1 MDEQVIDDLYNRAV
15 SKGYTKSKGEFVQL
29 LHSDNEVFNDMYSY
43 VKEKGYQKTPDDFST
58 LVGKKKVGMESP
70 SAGGSLASQK
80 QGDEQG
86 WALNTVSAIDR
97 AFYKNLIGEPVKG
110 LGTLLQGATKK
121 VLGGTGEGFIS
132 DALIK
137 FGNSYNKTIDELA
150 PQDEAYKNTL
160 SDQFSQAF
168 GQVASLILTAGG
180 SKAASLAGKT
190 VTALEMAELAA
201 QTAPKAAGAATTA
214 LKTVGTQL
222 ASPTSISAGLA
233 MGQSEFE
240 RAKAAGATD
249 EQAYNVFLKNLSV
262 GSVLE
267 AIPVMGFLKRFEKAS
282 AGGVSNYLKTKA
294 IGGLVGGTEEM
305 TTEIMQQ
312 LYANQSAKDIYNIN
326 QDLFEGVGES
336 GGVGFGVGFLLNAM
350 GANAKILRKEGKKAE
365 ADMVEKQVQ
374 ELETRIK
381 NGGPSSYKLNGIPL
395 KPDVA
400 IPLIEK
406 MSGADLVKANLEI
419 VNDPELKVKVQER
432 IVTHSVKEQVR
443 QGNPELNEPSLNA
456 ITDLELQLRKL
467 EGNNTQTGKDK
478 AAAIR
483 TQIKG
488 IQENQLQEEAVVAT
502 VEAEAPEVT
511 QERTRRIGELEGLL
525 SPENT
530 VAIKESEK
538 LKLQTE
544 LETLKTEQ
552 DAIQKQIT
560 DEGLLRSQGPQL
572 GLPQVVEGNQGLE
585 VAATG
590 TQEIAPESGT
600 QEVTPPIK
608 EVHNA
613 NNNLSDIGTEQEY
626 ANYLKSIFPNSK
638 VKDIVYHRSNEKF
651 EEFDDTKRNKETGN
665 LFDFSKTKD
674 NVQYGENLYPVILN
688 VNNLGEGFVLN
699 EGIDGTTSEVMGG
712 EKIYSVPN
720 SEQIHIL
727 GNKADIEGFKKWKQ
741 SQQVSSKTQAPKF
754 VRDISALITPATV
767 RGFSPLTERIKK
779 LSLNYD
785 KLVKQYAKKKDPKV
799 LAKIKTA
806 ETQILNDAKQEII
819 DAVAKIDGVSVQ
831 FRDTKRGL
839 WDKKFEPSFNM
850 TLSVSPQADTKKVS
864 DLLFDFAEKY
874 SQDAFILETNSEL
887 EDDVINKGREMPL
900 TEFDE
905 NNLMNYPQIIYTFA
919 EPITDEQVADL
930 SVALENE
937 GVDAFNINNNEL
949 QVSVIKFLSQDEQNN
964 LTNDE
969 QYQERTR
976 DFDSKTIAIAKAT
989 SDVLGSDGKG
999 ASSIRIKK
1007 SSYQGATNEGSADQ
1021 TRQYDRSDVLKAFQE
1036 STTKVEKLA
1045 VELAELRQKEIYL
1058 QKEGKKLSPEDQ
1070 TRFNELVKKVQP
1082 VVQRTFE
1089 ANKKLYEDAK
1099 TEVEGIA
1106 EDAISQVDASI
1117 SPFPIKRAERAS
1129 VKAIRWYN
1137 AFTEKLGDGSRVNI
1151 VVDTDANA
1159 DKVFKIIDEKYPGD
1173 KEVRRITDTTDLGYP
1188 KRLIE
1193 IRTSNGT
1200 LAEIQVITNEAYL
1213 AKDGIKGFTGNEK
1226 QKATAKQKLDAVR
1239 ARLGWNIPD
1248 GLGHYF
1254 YEIQRDTNVDETL
1267 RDEAARLSDLYYDA
1281 FTNPKSTLAESFMK
1295 DVEAFKKN
1303 VDAADKS
1310 QWDVGNNG
1318 KAPQSLIDYKPTT
1331 AAVTTEV
1338 EAEQFEPI
1346 TSSDVKTDPFTRDN
1360 ALTYDEDERETD
1372 SGRMSTY
1379 LSSVTVEATNS
1390 DGDAIGTITKITDE
1404 DKIFSFNIEDID
1416 GNEFEN
1422 FDTLGEA
1429 KKALAEKWNK
1439 IKEKEFNK
1447 EAKKQAKVAEKA
1459 AEKAAK
1465 KEAKKIAATVEDLLA
1480 LDPQDNTTLKKIS
1493 NTLDQVIKDINKFEK
1508 ENLGVNIALPVMK
1521 TIIKAIKVLVD
1532 AGVSLQEAIKRV
1544 STDNNVN
1551 PKDVVDGMNAVSQ
1564 IAPIQKEYDALMGKV
1579 DDLIA
1584 RQKSRNIDN
1593 AKIVRNVDTYIR
1605 NSEAYDN
1612 ANDAQ
1617 KKIMEREGRN
1627 KMQAPIRRAVSMGR
1641 VLGALKDITNISR
1654 QEKLQVIKQIRDL
1667 SRNAAQDLATEIRE
1681 LGKSGK
1687 ITLNQAT
1694 NVIARF
1700 GKVNMLNEVSV
1711 SNFVDYM
1718 SKVFADAEYVS
1729 KIEQAKSR
1737 LKTAKKNIA
1746 TKIGIADGL
1755 NLSLQ
1760 RLFSINPTLI
1770 PETSLDKYLEL
1781 VNMFGQRQAVLEL
1794 EEKSIVTKDVDS
1806 ILKTIDEEQS
1816 VANELADR
1824 FNEFEDKVFDD
1835 DGNLKYAE
1843 TIDKMVEEKVIDE
1856 KEAEIM
1862 RKYKSDIVPQ
1872 VGKTKMTEEE
1882 LAEEKVEL
1890 LNILSK
1896 TDVQTSGLPT
1906 SDERRLANRLKSL
1919 ISTNAVKELSNTDLK
1934 NLLKVLDNI
1943 DNNYLPHYAQLMVEK
1958 LTAINNANSLTYAIK
1973 KAVIAPFSGLYSRV
1987 KSLITKRGAIE
1998 EMIRRNPLF
2007 NIDQLFG
2014 DYKTKDIFN
2023 AVLSKAAEGEANFK
2037 AELKKV
2043 QNILEK
2049 AEEKVAK
2056 SFKLDPNKTTM
2067 SKFKMMTYMV
2077 QLENDSNQGSK
2088 QVNPAS
2094 EYLKAT
2100 IKHIDEGKS
2109 AFGERDANMLQE
2121 ILDKYTDADG
2131 NIDNDKLY
2139 KSFNQAE
2146 KDAIKD
2152 IRGVNESLREKAE
2165 YTAAIIR
2172 GDRINPLTNYVHLNV
2187 LHELQPNDL
2196 TAGTA
2201 FVNEYNNSMRPS
2213 TKAKSLIARTGKVN
2227 PLNFDIFASAQRGA
2241 KFVLLDYNL
2250 TEPIRTARK
2259 TINQTVANF
2268 EKDGRIPK
2276 EKREIINSIN
2286 SALEETTSNLLTN
2299 SFLTT
2304 SVADDFVDYIN
2315 KQGYRAVLAGTSRF
2329 VSELSSNIGFAVISD
2344 PKAFSTGVQNR
2355 GFIMSADAPLVMENV
2370 GSKQTSRIFPT
2381 DTLSG
2386 KLIDTNILQQAGGI
2400 KGAKSKNPVKNKIQ
2414 QIWNL
2419 SGKKYTNS
2427 VELIADAL
2435 ISTPDRVIMRPMW
2448 FGSFANEF
2456 KNITGE
2462 NVNFENIAAND
2473 EKYMEQYKDAIEKS
2487 KTTADERS
2495 VMVGATDN
2503 SFMGVLKGTVKPDQ
2517 SFALKA
2523 FNNFNNFMTK
2533 FLIFE
2538 FVTARTA
2545 INAAMGN
2552 GSLTKKQGAAVLGAV
2567 ATRMIT
2573 YGLITQMLGTGLM
2586 GLFFDDQEPEDE
2598 KSFMQKLGQQMTSA
2612 FTSLLFGRDFGNATK
2627 AMVNIGLEDIN
2638 EKYLDFLREGDYDP
2652 YKDAIQYSIV
2662 PPDKK
2667 GKDKDLWDIIQNMG
2681 GAFGPSLK
2689 TADFIVRKGLEGDKK
2704 KADAIERQEK
2714 EIGVRIPLEILGNAG
2729 FIPLYKDI
2737 RKAVMKE
2744 MYSSLEQAD
2753 KNAEDKKRI
2762 KLEKLGRYENET
2774 DMKRYDP
2781 ELWDE
2786 TFGPNAPEYNAEQA
2800 KKAIKK
2806 AKDSLERAMKDEMYD
2821 YTPKSK
2827 GGFGSAGFGGKK
2839 GKSKGGFGTSKFGK

>member
-43 VKEKGYQKTPDDFST
+43 VKEKGYQKTPDDFSV
-58 LVGKKKVGMESP
+58 LIGKKKVGTESP
-70 SAGGSLASQK
+70 SANGSLASQK
-80 QGDEQG
+80 KAEEVGFIGNLASSIDKGILIQG
-86 WALNTVSAIDR
+86 
-97 AFYKNLIGEPVKG
+97 IGEPIKA
-110 LGTLLQGATKK
+110 LGTLFQGATKA
-121 VLGGTGEGFIS
+121 VIGGDGKGFIS
-132 DALIK
+132 DALIN
-137 FGNSYNKTIDELA
+137 FGNSYNKAINDLT
-150 PQDEAYKNTL
+150 PQDEEFKNTL
-160 SDQFSQAF
+160 TDQFGQAF
-168 GQVASLILTAGG
+168 GQVAGMFATGG
-180 SKAASLAGKT
+180 ASKAISAAGKT
-190 VTALEMAELAA
+190 ATALEMAELASQA
-201 QTAPKAAGAATTA
+201 APKATSAVSAA
-214 LKTVGTQL
+214 LKTAGHELVAP
-222 ASPTSISAGLA
+222 ASVSAGLA

-240 RAKAAGATD
+240 RAKEAGATD
-249 EQAYNVFLKNLSV
+249 DQAFNVFLKNASV

-267 AIPVMGFLKRFEKAS
+267 TIPVMGFLKRFEKAS
-282 AGGVSNYLKTKA
+282 VGGVTNYLKTKA
-294 IGGLVGGTEEM
+294 VGGLVGGTEEM

-312 LYANQSAKDIYNIN
+312 LYANQTAKDIYNVN
-326 QDLFEGVGES
+326 QNLFEGVAAS

-374 ELETRIK
+374 EFETQIK
-381 NGGPSSYKLNGIPL
+381 NGGPSSYKLNGISLQPNI
-395 KPDVA
+395 A

-406 MSGADLVKANLEI
+406 MDGADLAKANLEI

-432 IVTHSVKEQVR
+432 IVTHSIKEQVR
-443 QGNPELNEPSLNA
+443 QGNPDLNEPSLNA

-467 EGNNTQTGKDK
+467 EGNTTQTGKDK

-483 TQIKG
+483 TQIKN
-488 IQENQLQEEAVVAT
+488 IQENQLQEEAVATT

-511 QERTRRIGELEGLL
+511 QERTRRIGELQGLL

-552 DAIQKQIT
+552 DAIQKQT
-560 DEGLLRSQGPQL
+560 TNEGLLRSQRPQL

-590 TQEIAPESGT
+590 TQEVAPESGT

-608 EVHNA
+608 EVHNT

-674 NVQYGENLYPVILN
+674 NVQYGENLYPVIIN

-699 EGIDGTTSEVMGG
+699 EGVDGTTSEVMGG

-831 FRDTKRGL
+831 FKDTKRGL

-874 SQDAFILETNSEL
+874 SQDAFILETNSDL

-1045 VELAELRQKEIYL
+1045 VELAELRQKEIDL

-1082 VVQRTFE
+1082 AVQRTFE

-1106 EDAISQVDASI
+1106 KDAIAKVDASI

-1137 AFTEKLGDGSRVNI
+1137 SFTEKLGDGSRVNI
-1151 VVDTDANA
+1151 VVDTNANA

-1173 KEVRRITDTTDLGYP
+1173 TEVRRITETTELGYP

-1200 LAEIQVITNEAYL
+1200 IAEIQVITNEAYL
-1213 AKDGIKGFTGNEK
+1213 AKDGLKGFTGDEK
-1226 QKATAKQKLDAVR
+1226 QKATAKQKLDEVR

-1295 DVEAFKKN
+1295 DVQAFKNN

-1310 QWDVGNNG
+1310 EWDTGNTG
-1318 KAPQSLIDYKPTT
+1318 KAPQSLIDYKSTT
-1331 AAVTTEV
+1331 APVTTEV
-1338 EAEQFEPI
+1338 EVEQFQPI
-1346 TSSDVKTDPFTRDN
+1346 TASDVKTDGFTRDN
-1360 ALTYDEDERETD
+1360 ALTYEEDERESD
-1372 SGRMSTY
+1372 SGRMTTY
-1379 LSSVTVEATNS
+1379 LSSITVEATNA

-1416 GNEFEN
+1416 GNEFEG

-1429 KKALAEKWNK
+1429 KKALADKDNK

-1447 EAKKQAKVAEKA
+1447 EAKKQAKVAEKI

-1493 NTLDQVIKDINKFEK
+1493 NSLDQVIKDINKFEK

-1544 STDNNVN
+1544 SADNNVN
-1551 PKDVVDGMNAVSQ
+1551 QKDVVEGMNAISQ
-1564 IAPIQKEYDALMGKV
+1564 IAPIQKEYDTLMGKV
-1579 DDLIA
+1579 DDLIT
-1584 RQKSRNIDN
+1584 RQKSRNIED

-1718 SKVFADAEYVS
+1718 SKVFADAEYAG
-1729 KIEQAKSR
+1729 KIQEAKSK
-1737 LKTAKKNIA
+1737 LKTAKSNIA

-1770 PETSLDKYLEL
+1770 PDVSLDRYLEL
-1781 VNMFGQRQAVLEL
+1781 VNMFGERKAVLTL

-1806 ILKTIDEEQS
+1806 ILKGIDEEQS

-1824 FNEFEDKVFDD
+1824 FNEFEGKVFDD
-1835 DGNLKYAE
+1835 EGNLKYAE

-1862 RKYKSDIVPQ
+1862 RKYKSDIAPQ
-1872 VGKTKMTEEE
+1872 VGKAKMTEQE
-1882 LAEEKVEL
+1882 LAEEKAEL
-1890 LNILSK
+1890 LQVLDK
-1896 TDVQTSGLPT
+1896 TKVETNGLPT
-1906 SDERRLANRLKSL
+1906 KDERALANRLRDL
-1919 ISTNAVKELSNTDLK
+1919 ASTSAVQKLSNTDLK

-1958 LTAINNANSLTYAIK
+1958 LSAINNAKSLTAAIK

-1987 KSLITKRGAIE
+1987 KSLLTKRGAIE

-2023 AVLSKAAEGEANFK
+2023 AVLNKAAEGEANFK

-2056 SFKLDPNKTTM
+2056 SFKLDPNKTLM

-2088 QVNPAS
+2088 QVNPAA

-2109 AFGERDANMLQE
+2109 AFGERDATMLQD
-2121 ILDKYTDADG
+2121 ILDNYTNTEG
-2131 NIDNDKLY
+2131 GIDNEKLY
-2139 KSFNQAE
+2139 NSFNQAE

-2201 FVNEYNNSMRPS
+2201 FVSEYNNSMRPS

-2268 EKDGRIPK
+2268 EEEGRIPK
-2276 EKREIINSIN
+2276 EKREIINAIN
-2286 SALEETTSNLLTN
+2286 SALEETTENLLTN
-2299 SFLTT
+2299 SFVTT
-2304 SVADDFVDYIN
+2304 SLADNVADYLN

-2329 VSELSSNIGFAVISD
+2329 VAELSSNIGFAVISD
-2344 PKAFSTGVQNR
+2344 PKAFMAGVENR
-2355 GFIMSADAPLVMENV
+2355 GIIMSTDAPTIMENV

-2386 KLIDTNILQQAGGI
+2386 KLIDTNILQQASGI

-2419 SGKKYTNS
+2419 SGKKYANS

-2435 ISTPDRVIMRPMW
+2435 ISTPDKLIMRPMW

-2456 KNITGE
+2456 KKITGE
-2462 NVNFENIAAND
+2462 NVNFEKIAAND
-2473 EKYMEQYKDAIEKS
+2473 EKYMEQYKEAIEKA
-2487 KTTADERS
+2487 KTNADEKS

-2503 SFMGVLKGTVKPDQ
+2503 PFMGILKGSVKPNQ
-2517 SFALKA
+2517 SFALKT

-2538 FVTARTA
+2538 YVTARTG

-2567 ATRMIT
+2567 TTRMIT
-2573 YGLITQMLGTGLM
+2573 YTLLTQMLGTGLM

-2598 KSFMQKLGQQMTSA
+2598 KSFMQKLGQQMASA
-2612 FTSLLFGRDFGNATK
+2612 FTSLVFGRDFGNATK
-2627 AMVNIGLEDIN
+2627 AIVNIGIEDVN
-2638 EKYLDFLREGDYDP
+2638 DKYLDFLREGDYDP

-2662 PPDKK
+2662 PPEKK
-2667 GKDKDLWDIIQNMG
+2667 GKQRGLWDFFLNMG
-2681 GAFGPSLK
+2681 GAFGPALK
-2689 TADFIVRKGLEGDKK
+2689 SADFIVRKGLEDDKK
-2704 KADAIERQEK
+2704 KPDAIARQEK
-2714 EIGVRIPLEILGNAG
+2714 ERNVRIPLEILGNAG

-2753 KNAEDKKRI
+2753 KNAEDKKRV
-2762 KLEKLGRYENET
+2762 KLEKLNGYENES

-2781 ELWDE
+2781 ELWDK
-2786 TFGPNAPEYNAEQA
+2786 TYGPNAPNYNAEQA

-2806 AKDSLERAMKDEMYD
+2806 AKDSLQRAMKDEMYD

-2827 GGFGSAGFGGKK
+2827 GGFGSSGFGSGK
-2839 GKSKGGFGTSKFGK
+2839 GKSKGGFGTSKFGQ

>member
-1 MDEQVIDDLYNRAV
+1 MNEQAIQDAYNLFVQQGYEKSIDEFKALIATNPNALNDSYNLFKSQGYNKSVDDYKALMGVGASVQVQSSKKKEGTESLSASGSLVSQQPEEQVGI
-15 SKGYTKSKGEFVQL
+15 
-29 LHSDNEVFNDMYSY
+29 
-43 VKEKGYQKTPDDFST
+43 
-58 LVGKKKVGMESP
+58 VGNVGS
-70 SAGGSLASQK
+70 
-80 QGDEQG
+80 
-86 WALNTVSAIDR
+86 ALNKSILQ
-97 AFYKNLIGEPVKG
+97 NIIGEPAKAI
-110 LGTLLQGATKK
+110 GTFLQGTTKK
-121 VLGGTGEGFIS
+121 VMGGTGEGAIS
-132 DALIK
+132 NALIK
-137 FGNSYNKTIDELA
+137 FGNSYNKIIDDIT
-150 PQDEAYKNTL
+150 PQDEEFKGTL
-160 SDQFSQAF
+160 TDQFAQAF
-168 GQVASLILTAGG
+168 GQVASLIATQGLAGAVG
-180 SKAASLAGKT
+180 KAGKAAS
-190 VTALEMAELAA
+190 ALEMAEMASQA
-201 QTAPKAAGAATTA
+201 IPKATGAASTA
-214 LKTVGTQL
+214 LKAVGEQL
-222 ASPTSISAGLA
+222 SAPASVSAGLA

-240 RAKAAGATD
+240 RAKEAGATD
-249 EQAYNVFLKNLSV
+249 DQAFNAFLKNLSV

-267 AIPVMGFLKRFEKAS
+267 TIPVMGFLKRFEKAS
-282 AGGVSNYLKTKA
+282 VGGISNYLKTKA
-294 IGGLVGGTEEM
+294 VGGLVGGTEEM
-305 TTEIMQQ
+305 TTEVIQQ
-312 LYANQSAKDIYNIN
+312 LYANQTAKDIYNTN
-326 QDLFEGVGES
+326 QDLFEGVASS

-365 ADMVEKQVQ
+365 ADMVEKQIQ
-374 ELETRIK
+374 EFEIQAK
-381 NGGPSSYKLNGIPL
+381 NGGPSSYKLNGLTL

-400 IPLIEK
+400 VPIIEN
-406 MSGADLVKANLEI
+406 MNGAELSSANLEI
-419 VNDPELKVKVQER
+419 TNDPELKVKVQER
-432 IVTHSVKEQVR
+432 IVTHSVREQVR

-456 ITDLELQLRKL
+456 ITDLELQLKKL
-467 EGNNTQTGKDK
+467 EGNTTQTGKDK
-478 AAAIR
+478 SAAIR
-483 TQIKG
+483 TQIKD
-488 IQENQLQEEAVVAT
+488 IQDNQLQEEAAVAT
-502 VEAEAPEVT
+502 IEAETPEIT

-560 DEGLLRSQGPQL
+560 DKGLLRSQGPQL
-572 GLPQVVEGNQGLE
+572 GLQEVGEGNQGLE
-585 VAATG
+585 IAATG
-590 TQEIAPESGT
+590 TQENVITQPK
-600 QEVTPPIK
+600 QEVTITTLNPTGTIFTEYTPEDRDRLPLGKNMTTYDVTAGVNPTEKITVYRGVPSDVNEIK
-608 EVHNA
+608 SGDFVTTNKQLATDYAGTGKVISMEVNA
-613 NNNLSDIGTEQEY
+613 NQILDDKTE
-626 ANYLKSIFPNSK
+626 P
-638 VKDIVYHRSNEKF
+638 
-651 EEFDDTKRNKETGN
+651 
-665 LFDFSKTKD
+665 
-674 NVQYGENLYPVILN
+674 
-688 VNNLGEGFVLN
+688 LGEEYILR
-699 EGIDGTTSEVMGG
+699 IPQAEV
-712 EKIYSVPN
+712 S
-720 SEQIHIL
+720 L
-727 GNKADIEGFKKWKQ
+727 
-741 SQQVSSKTQAPKF
+741 KTQAPKF

-785 KLVKQYAKKKDPKV
+785 KLVRQYSKKKDPKI
-799 LAKIKTA
+799 LAKIKKA

-819 DAVAKIDGVSVQ
+819 DAVAKVDGVAVQ
-831 FRDTKRGL
+831 FKDTKRGL
-839 WDKKFEPSFNM
+839 WNKAFEPSFNM
-850 TLSVSPQADTKKVS
+850 TLSISPQADTKKVS

-874 SQDAFILETNSEL
+874 SQDSFILETESEL
-887 EDDVINKGREMPL
+887 HDEWVNGNIDMPL
-900 TEFDE
+900 TELDE
-905 NNLMNYPQIIYTFA
+905 NKLQNYPQIIYTFA

-937 GVDAFNINNNEL
+937 GVDAFNINNNEI
-949 QVSVIKFLSQDEQNN
+949 QVSVITFLPENNN
-964 LTNDE
+964 LTKDE
-969 QYQERTR
+969 QYNEKLK
-976 DFDSKTIAIAKAT
+976 DFQSKSNATANAIGQT
-989 SDVLGSDGKG
+989 LGSNALDGRNV
-999 ASSIRIKK
+999 IIKK
-1007 SSYQGATNEGSADQ
+1007 SSYQGAINERTEDQ
-1021 TRQYDRSDVLKAFQE
+1021 TRQFDRSDILKAFKE
-1036 STTKVEKLA
+1036 STTKVEILA
-1045 VELAELRQKEIYL
+1045 VELANLRQKEIDL
-1058 QKEGKKLSPEDQ
+1058 QKEGKKLSPENQ

-1082 VVQRTFE
+1082 EVQRTFE

-1099 TEVEGIA
+1099 TEVEAIA
-1106 EDAISQVDASI
+1106 KDAIAKVDASI

-1159 DKVFKIIDEKYPGD
+1159 DKVFKIIDKKYPGD
-1173 KEVRRITDTTDLGYP
+1173 KEVRRITETTDLGYP

-1226 QKATAKQKLDAVR
+1226 QKATAKQKLDEVR

-1254 YEIQRDTNVDETL
+1254 YEIQRDTNVDENL

-1281 FTNPKSTLAESFMK
+1281 FTNTKSTLAESFMN

-1310 QWDVGNNG
+1310 GWDVGNNG
-1318 KAPQSLIDYKPTT
+1318 KAPQSLIDYKPTP

-1338 EAEQFEPI
+1338 EVETFEPI
-1346 TSSDVKTDPFTRDN
+1346 TSSDVKTDAFTRDN

-1379 LSSVTVEATNS
+1379 LSSVTVEATNP
-1390 DGDAIGTITKITDE
+1390 DGDAIGTITKVTDE
-1404 DKIFSFNIEDID
+1404 DKIFYFTVEDSE
-1416 GNEFEN
+1416 GNELN
-1422 FDTLGEA
+1422 LDGYDTLGEA
-1429 KKALAEKWNK
+1429 KKALADSYNK
-1439 IKEKEFNK
+1439 IQKKEFDK
-1447 EAKKQAKVAEKA
+1447 AAKKKIKA
-1459 AEKAAK
+1459 AEKAAQK
-1465 KEAKKIAATVEDLLA
+1465 VGEITQTVEDLLA
-1480 LDPQDNTTLKKIS
+1480 LDPKDKTTLKKVS
-1493 NTLDQVIKDINKFEK
+1493 EKLDQVIKDINKFEK
-1508 ENLGVNIALPVMK
+1508 ENLGVNIALPIMK
-1521 TIIKAIKVLVD
+1521 TIIKAIKALID
-1532 AGVSLQEAIKRV
+1532 IGVSLQEAIKRV
-1544 STDNNVN
+1544 SADNNVN
-1551 PKDVVDGMNAVSQ
+1551 QKDVVDGMNAVSQ
-1564 IAPIQKEYDALMGKV
+1564 IAPIQKEYDALMSKV

-1584 RQKSRNIDN
+1584 RQKSRNIED

-1667 SRNAAQDLATEIRE
+1667 SRNAAQDLANEIKE
-1681 LGKSGK
+1681 LAKAGK
-1687 ITLNQAT
+1687 ITVNQAA
-1694 NVIARF
+1694 NVVARF

-1718 SKVFADAEYVS
+1718 SKVFADAEYAG

-1770 PETSLDKYLEL
+1770 PDVSLDRYLEL
-1781 VNMFGQRQAVLEL
+1781 VNMFGERKAVLTL
-1794 EEKSIVTKDVDS
+1794 EEKSTVTKDVDS
-1806 ILKTIDEEQS
+1806 ILKGIDEEQS

-1824 FNEFEDKVFDD
+1824 FNEFESKIFDD
-1835 DGNLKYAE
+1835 EGNLKYAE

-1862 RKYKSDIVPQ
+1862 RKYKSDIAPQ

-1890 LNILSK
+1890 LQVLDKIQ
-1896 TDVQTSGLPT
+1896 VETSGLPT
-1906 SDERRLANRLKSL
+1906 SDERALANRLKDL
-1919 ISTNAVKELSNTDLK
+1919 LSTNAVEKLNNTDLK
-1934 NLLKVLDNI
+1934 NLIKVIDNI
-1943 DNNYLPHYAQLMVEK
+1943 NNNYLPHYAYLMVK
-1958 LTAINNANSLTYAIK
+1958 KLNSKNNAKTLTAAIK

-2023 AVLSKAAEGEANFK
+2023 AILNKAAEGEANFK

-2056 SFKLDPNKTTM
+2056 SFKLDPNKTLM

-2109 AFGERDANMLQE
+2109 SFGERDATMLQE
-2121 ILDKYTDADG
+2121 ILDKYTDAEG
-2131 NIDNDKLY
+2131 NIDNEKLY
-2139 KSFNQAE
+2139 NSFNQAE

-2187 LHELQPNDL
+2187 LQDNQPNDL

-2201 FVNEYNNSMRPS
+2201 FITEYNNSMRPS

-2241 KFVLLDYNL
+2241 KFVLMDYNL
-2250 TEPIRTARK
+2250 TEPIQTARQ
-2259 TINQTVANF
+2259 TINETIANF
-2268 EKDGRIPK
+2268 EEEGRIPK
-2276 EKREIINSIN
+2276 EKREIINAIN
-2286 SALEETTSNLLTN
+2286 SALEETTENLLTN
-2299 SFLTT
+2299 SFVTT
-2304 SVADDFVDYIN
+2304 SIADEVVDYIN

-2329 VSELSSNIGFAVISD
+2329 ISELSSNIGFAVISD
-2344 PKAFSTGVQNR
+2344 PKAFMAGVENR
-2355 GFIMSADAPLVMENV
+2355 GVIMSTDAPTIMENV

-2400 KGAKSKNPVKNKIQ
+2400 KGGKSKNPIANKIQ
-2414 QIWNL
+2414 KIWNL
-2419 SGKKYTNS
+2419 SGKKYTNT

-2435 ISTPDRVIMRPMW
+2435 ISTPDKLIMRPMW

-2462 NVNFENIAAND
+2462 NVNFEKIAAND

-2487 KTTADERS
+2487 KTNADEKS

-2503 SFMGVLKGTVKPDQ
+2503 PFMGILKGSVKPDQ
-2517 SFALKA
+2517 SASLRA

-2538 FVTARTA
+2538 FVTARTG

-2552 GSLTKKQGAAVLGAV
+2552 GSLTKKQGVAVLGAV
-2567 ATRMIT
+2567 TTRMVT
-2573 YGLITQMLGTGLM
+2573 YTLITQMLGTGLM

-2598 KSFMQKLGQQMTSA
+2598 KSFMQKFGQQLTSA
-2612 FTSLLFGRDFGNATK
+2612 FTSLVFGRDFGNATK
-2627 AMVNIGLEDIN
+2627 SIVNYGLEKVND
-2638 EKYLDFLREGDYDP
+2638 KYLDFLREGEYDP

-2662 PPDKK
+2662 PPEKK
-2667 GKDKDLWDIIQNMG
+2667 GKQRDLSDFLLNMG
-2681 GAFGPSLK
+2681 GAFGPALK
-2689 TADFIVRKGLEGDKK
+2689 TADFIVRKGLEDDKK
-2704 KADAIERQEK
+2704 KPEAIERQEK
-2714 EIGVRIPLEILGNAG
+2714 ERNVRIPLEVLGNAG
-2729 FIPLYKDI
+2729 FVPLYKDI

-2744 MYSSLEQAD
+2744 MYSSLESAD

-2762 KLEKLGRYENET
+2762 KLEKLQGYENET

-2781 ELWDE
+2781 RLWE
-2786 TFGPNAPEYNAEQA
+2786 KTYGPNAPDYNVEQA

-2806 AKDSLERAMKDEMYD
+2806 TKDSLERAMKDDMYN

-2827 GGFGSAGFGGKK
+2827 KGFGSAGFGGGK